1 MRCRAT
7 RAALVA
13 FVSRQNLIGLAIM
26 NSARATVPA
35 DVMLRLHL
43 YSDINDRM
51 KHYRE
56 MQAIADDLQRPIMEI
71 APLYEDVL
79 EYLRENAHVTD
90 FLPILVSKRVREL
103 CRRTN

>member
-1 MRCRAT
+1 MEGAH
-7 RAALVA
+7 
-13 FVSRQNLIGLAIM
+13 
-26 NSARATVPA
+26 ATVPA

-43 YSDINDRM
+43 YSDTNDRM

-56 MQAIADDLQRPIMEI
+56 IQAIADDLQRPILEI

-79 EYLRENAHVTD
+79 EYLRENAHVTE

-103 CRRTN
+103 YRSTN